1 VTEHDEQLTHQHAA
15 DEITLELCPAADEP
29 PVHAPELR
37 AEVDE
42 FSRAL
47 RSTGATFSQ
56 LIISLHAVDAFDYP
70 SASFLITTLA
80 PPALTAVAGIA
91 GAWIHARAGRKIR
104 LRVGAVQV
112 EASTTKEIEQLLK
125 SALIL
130 REEHKPEGKE

>member
-1 VTEHDEQLTHQHAA
+1 MEHDVQLIHQHSA

-47 RSTGATFSQ
+47 RLTGATFSQ

-104 LRVGAVQV
+104 LRVGAVEV

-125 SALIL
+125 SVAIL
-130 REEHKPEGKE
+130 REKDKPEGKE